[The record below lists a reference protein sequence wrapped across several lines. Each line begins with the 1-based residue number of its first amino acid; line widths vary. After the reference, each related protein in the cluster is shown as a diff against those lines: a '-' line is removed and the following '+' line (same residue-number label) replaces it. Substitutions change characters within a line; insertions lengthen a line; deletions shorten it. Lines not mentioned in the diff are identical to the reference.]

1 MERAP
6 AAGGSNPIRHRS
18 GPLAGSDQC
27 ADSVSDV
34 RIGVLASGTGTI
46 LEAILAECRDVVV
59 VIVDRTCRSTD
70 VAGRAGVDVEL
81 VERDSYGDDFDRVAY
96 THRVLDALGRHEVE
110 LVVMAGFGTILAKP
124 IHDAYGG
131 RILNTHPS
139 LLPAFPGWHAVEEAM
154 NAGVRVTG
162 CTVHLAIDEVDA
174 GPILAQESVPVL
186 SDDTLEVLHERIKIV
201 ERDLYPATIN
211 AFVEGK
217 FS

>member
-1 MERAP
+1 
-6 AAGGSNPIRHRS
+6 
-18 GPLAGSDQC
+18 
-27 ADSVSDV
+27 
-34 RIGVLASGTGTI
+34 
-46 LEAILAECRDVVV
+46 VVV
-59 VIVDRTCRSTD
+59 VVVDRPCRATEVAARAD
-70 VAGRAGVDVEL
+70 VEAEL

-96 THRVLDALGRHEVE
+96 TNRVLDALVRHKVE

-124 IHDAYGG
+124 VHDAYGG

-154 NAGVRVTG
+154 SAGVGVTG

-186 SDDTLEVLHERIKIV
+186 ADDTIEVLHERIKTV
-201 ERDLYPATIN
+201 ERHLYPATIN

>member
-1 MERAP
+1 M
-6 AAGGSNPIRHRS
+6 
-18 GPLAGSDQC
+18 
-27 ADSVSDV
+27 

-174 GPILAQESVPVL
+174 GPILAQEFVPVL